1 MAAGSPPTAIGDC
14 APHSPELSPP
24 AATATRL
31 PGDNTSLRNPI
42 VPRSRAL
49 AVLPL
54 LLAFGCGTPNVN
66 GVAGTSPAPNTA
78 WTPPKHQDTSATPH
92 AASPMALPPDLQQR
106 VNDLTLSD
114 VVDIALRNNPSTQIS
129 WQNARAAAAAYGSA
143 KGQYY
148 PTLDLGISA
157 TRTRSANT
165 SGGGTTTT
173 TTGGP
178 TATLTWL
185 LFDIGG
191 RSGSVTNARESLLAA
206 DWTHNGVL
214 QDVVLQVQQAY
225 FNYVANRALLDA
237 QRLTQ
242 KEAQTNLEVTEAR
255 HGQGLATIADVLQ
268 AKTQLSQATL
278 TAETTEGAI
287 QITRGALANAMG
299 LPANLPYDIAAFPPL
314 RVGPVTDSVDTL
326 IDHAMRARPDLAASR
341 AEAEAAAAHVSE
353 VRAAR
358 LPSLFVAATG
368 GHSYLNTLVSPNN
381 VYTVNLGLKIP
392 FFSGGARYYDQKQAE
407 AQAQA
412 AVARAEQTRQT
423 VVLEVFAS
431 YYQLQTSARR
441 VRTADDLLASA
452 TQSDEVALGRY
463 KAGVG
468 SVLDLLT
475 AQSALADARAQAI
488 EARWTWRTAL
498 SQLAHDIGVLD
509 VRGESPLRVTADTT
523 PQH

>member
-1 MAAGSPPTAIGDC
+1 MRNTFVHRPRTIAALI
-14 APHSPELSPP
+14 LVP
-24 AATATRL
+24 AL
-31 PGDNTSLRNPI
+31 
-42 VPRSRAL
+42 
-49 AVLPL
+49 
-54 LLAFGCGTPNVN
+54 GCGTPSVN
-66 GVAGTSPAPNTA
+66 GVAGTSPAPNTT
-78 WTPPKHQDTSATPH
+78 WTPPKRDTAEAKP
-92 AASPMALPPDLQQR
+92 APVVVPADLQQR
-106 VNDLTLSD
+106 VNELTLGD

-129 WQNARAAAAAYGSA
+129 WQNARAAADAYGSA

-148 PTLDLGISA
+148 PTLDLGVSG
-157 TRTRSANT
+157 TRTRSMNT
-165 SGGGTTTT
+165 NGTGTTTN

-191 RSGSVTNARESLLAA
+191 RSGSIANARESLLAA
-206 DWTHNGVL
+206 DWTHNGVI
-214 QDVVLQVQQAY
+214 QDVVLQVQTAY

-242 KEAQTNLEVTEAR
+242 QEAQTNVDVTEAR

-268 AKTQLSQATL
+268 AKTQLSQAQL

-287 QITRGALANAMG
+287 LITRGALANAMG

-326 IDHAMRARPDLAASR
+326 IERAMRARPDLAASR
-341 AEAEAAAAHVSE
+341 AEAEAAAAHVST

-358 LPSLFVAATG
+358 LPSLFLAATG
-368 GHSYLNTLVSPNN
+368 GHSYLNTLVSQNN
-381 VYTVNLGLKIP
+381 VYTINLGLRIP
-392 FFSGGARYYDQKQAE
+392 LFSGGSREYDQKEAE

-412 AVARAEQTRQT
+412 ATARAEQTRQA

-431 YYQLQTSARR
+431 YYALQTSAKR

-452 TQSDEVALGRY
+452 SQSDEVALGRY

-509 VRGESPLRVTADTT
+509 VHGESPLRVHPDSSA
-523 PQH
+523 QH